1 MSDYKKIIAQNK
13 KASFE
18 YFIEERFEAG
28 IILTGSEVKSI
39 RNGKVTI
46 ADTHAAM
53 NKNELFLYNC
63 HIAEYEQ
70 AGRFN
75 HSTKRTRKLLLKK
88 KELQK
93 IIDKIK
99 LKGYTLIALSMYFNK
114 KNLVK
119 IDLGL
124 SKGKKQH
131 DKRQAIKDKDWERE
145 QGRVLRDKKGVR

>member
-93 IIDKIK
+93 IIGKIK

-119 IDLGL
+119 ID
-124 SKGKKQH
+124 S
-131 DKRQAIKDKDWERE
+131 
-145 QGRVLRDKKGVR
+145 